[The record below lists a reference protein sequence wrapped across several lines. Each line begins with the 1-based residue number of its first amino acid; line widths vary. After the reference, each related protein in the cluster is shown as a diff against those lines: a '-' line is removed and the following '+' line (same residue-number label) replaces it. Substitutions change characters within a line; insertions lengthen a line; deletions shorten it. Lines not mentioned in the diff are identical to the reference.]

1 MTRKMVLRAWRD
13 ADSKSVEQ
21 KQVVAR
27 KKIKFKNENK
37 KEEGKMEKQ
46 KGGAKYE
53 I

>member
-1 MTRKMVLRAWRD
+1 MVLRDRARTN
-13 ADSKSVEQ
+13 SKSVEQ